1 MKNLIISSSL
11 LLVAGLILSSCN
23 KETAEH
29 DRFVQKLD
37 SLNII
42 ITERDSTINE
52 LFASFDEIETNL
64 DSVAFRQ
71 NIISTEVEKQK
82 GEVKDDAKQHI
93 NTQIAAI
100 NSLMEQNRQK
110 IEELNIKLKKYS
122 IRINKFQKMV
132 NSLNEEIA
140 QKTNELQSLNEKL
153 NAANA
158 QLTELQTSIG
168 TLTTTNSSQLQQIAE
183 KTEQLHTAYYVV
195 GKSKDLV
202 TMNVIDKTGGVLG
215 VGKTS
220 KLNADIS
227 SGNFIKI
234 DYTQVINIPINS
246 KKAKLI
252 TEHPSNSYILDKDD
266 KGDQFT
272 NLRIT
277 QPETFWSTSKYLVIA
292 I

>member
-1 MKNLIISSSL
+1 MKTYFVSALFTAVVL
-11 LLVAGLILSSCN
+11 FPSCN

-29 DRFVQKLD
+29 DRFVHKLD
-37 SLNII
+37 SLNLI
-42 ITERDSTINE
+42 ITDRDSTIND
-52 LFASFDEIETNL
+52 LFTSFDEIETNL

-82 GEVKDDAKQHI
+82 GEVKGNSKEHI
-93 NTQIAAI
+93 NSQIAAI

-110 IEELNIKLKKYS
+110 IEELNAKLKKSS

-132 NSLNEEIA
+132 TSLNDEID
-140 QKTNELQSLNEKL
+140 QKRNELISLNEKL

-158 QLTELQTSIG
+158 QLAELQTSIG
-168 TLTTTNSSQLQQIAE
+168 SLTNTNSEQLNEIAQ
-183 KTEQLHTAYYVV
+183 KTEKLHTAYYVI
-195 GKSKDLV
+195 GKSKELE

-220 KLNADIS
+220 KLNADINS
-227 SGNFIKI
+227 SHFIKI
-234 DYTQVINIPINS
+234 DYTQVQSIPLNS
-246 KKAKLI
+246 KKAKVI
-252 TEHPSNSYILDKDD
+252 TNHPSNSYILDKDE

-277 QPETFWSTSKYLVIA
+277 EPETFWSTSKYLVIS